1 VKELHVTS
9 RAAVGAVTFL
19 VAAALAS
26 GCSEAEPDPTDSPAT
41 GSEAGPSGEDTP
53 TRQAEPSNPELPAAM
68 PATPPYA
75 APGTPSLIR
84 AHDGST
90 LAVYEPAWPR
100 ERTTYRI
107 YDRRWHP
114 LTPLLMVNVSL
125 EVSRSVP
132 AGFIA
137 RASLS
142 RRDGSTALREWVT
155 IDRDGNIR
163 TVTQQPDRRAEA
175 QPLRRG
181 DLFLESSGRAL
192 LAYRPS
198 QDAVVKARNPSWNGV
213 GYSWYLDPE
222 EGHVCALLSG
232 PLAEGVMHVSV
243 DEARTFTDVTA
254 ADVLPAT
261 SGPRLQACWATRDR
275 VLVET
280 GGENP
285 RWLHT
290 LDQDD
295 QTILSSLR
303 VGDRL
308 NPYMFDMLP
317 DGRLVAG
324 TNRPGLMVATDSTN
338 QLMGYRPGPVPPSA
352 TFQTVDQEVI
362 SIAGRWA
369 HVSADAGLTW
379 RELDLGLP

>member
-1 VKELHVTS
+1 
-9 RAAVGAVTFL
+9 
-19 VAAALAS
+19 
-26 GCSEAEPDPTDSPAT
+26 
-41 GSEAGPSGEDTP
+41 
-53 TRQAEPSNPELPAAM
+53 
-68 PATPPYA
+68 
-75 APGTPSLIR
+75 
-84 AHDGST
+84 
-90 LAVYEPAWPR
+90 
-100 ERTTYRI
+100 
-107 YDRRWHP
+107 
-114 LTPLLMVNVSL
+114 MVNVSL